1 MIGPAGTVGL
11 HVTSTKEAAVGRELQ
26 VQAQRCLTNG

>member
-1 MIGPAGTVGL
+1 MIGPAGTVDL
-11 HVTSTKEAAVGRELQ
+11 HVVSISGSNGEGEK